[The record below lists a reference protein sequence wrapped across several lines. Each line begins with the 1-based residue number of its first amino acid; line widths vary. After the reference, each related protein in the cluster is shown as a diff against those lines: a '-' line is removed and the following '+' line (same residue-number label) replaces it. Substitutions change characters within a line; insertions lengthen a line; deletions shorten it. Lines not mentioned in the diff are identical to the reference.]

1 MWVWHFPRKHSL
13 ASLQAGERR
22 GRGSRQAGR
31 SVAVGRSRLTAGWG
45 GRVGLLASCCR
56 YGCVALFVDDIG
68 ETPFQ
73 RTEYVLVDVQVQM
86 SSWLFGHCFVG

>member
-13 ASLQAGERR
+13 ASLQAGEERR

-56 YGCVALFVDDIG
+56 CGCVALSLSLFVDDIG
-68 ETPFQ
+68 ETPFPIQ
-73 RTEYVLVDVQVQM
+73 RTKYTTH
-86 SSWLFGHCFVG
+86 SWTREFK